1 MEKMAIV
8 IVGGGHAA
16 GQAAASIRQQG
27 FDAELILIGAEPH
40 IPYQRP
46 PLSKQYLAGEQ
57 PLDKVLLRPEKFYAD
72 RTIDVRTGITV
83 ENIDRDGQFVAC
95 SDGSLVAYD
104 QLLLATGSR
113 ARRPDLPGID
123 LDGVHTLRTIAD
135 VDKIRTDMEN
145 ASQLVIVG
153 GGYIGLEVASVAS
166 AAKMQVTILEME
178 GRILE
183 RVTHPVMSAFY
194 HELHAGKGV
203 DIRTRARASA
213 FVGNGRIEK
222 VLCADGTTVDADLV
236 IVGVG
241 VEPNVEVAFDAGLA
255 CDNGIVVDE
264 RCVTSDPSIFAAGD
278 CTNHP
283 NALLDRRLRLE
294 SVPNAMEQ
302 SRVAAS
308 NLTGGDKRYASIPW
322 FWSDQ
327 YDLKLQ
333 MVGFSSDGDE
343 SITRGEPETHEFAMF
358 HFHDGK
364 VVAAEAVNSPREF
377 LVAKQLIGKTVDPN
391 ALSNPEVDLKSLL
404 E

>member
-1 MEKMAIV
+1 MAIV

-16 GQAAASIRQQG
+16 GQAAASIRQEG

-57 PLDKVLLRPEKFYAD
+57 PLDKVLLRPEKFYVD
-72 RTIDVRTGITV
+72 RTIDLRTGITV

-113 ARRPDLPGID
+113 ALRPDLPGID
-123 LDGVHTLRTIAD
+123 LGGIHTLRSIAD

-145 ASQLVIVG
+145 ASHLVIIG
-153 GGYIGLEVASVAS
+153 GGYIGLEVASVAKS
-166 AAKMQVTILEME
+166 KDMQVTILEME
-178 GRILE
+178 DRILQ
-183 RVTHPVMSAFY
+183 RVTHPAMSTFY
-194 HELHAGKGV
+194 HELHRAKGV
-203 DIRTRARASA
+203 NIKTSSRVTA
-213 FVGNGRIEK
+213 FVGDGWVNE
-222 VLCADGTTVDADLV
+222 VVCADGTSVDADLV

-241 VEPNVEVAFDAGLA
+241 VVPNVELAAEAGLA

-264 RCVTSDPSIFAAGD
+264 RCATGDSAIFAAGD

-283 NALLDRRLRLE
+283 NKLLDRRLRLE

-308 NLTGGDKRYASIPW
+308 NLTGGDKKYASIPW

-333 MVGFSSDGDE
+333 MVGFSSDADE
-343 SITRGEPETHEFAMF
+343 SITRGVPETHEFAMF
-358 HFHDGK
+358 HYKSGK
-364 VVAAEAVNSPREF
+364 IIAAEAVNSPREF
-377 LVAKQLIGKTVDPN
+377 LVAKQLIGKFIDPN
-391 ALSNPEVDLKSLL
+391 TLSNPEVDLKSLI

>member
-1 MEKMAIV
+1 MAIV

-16 GQAAASIRQQG
+16 GQAAASIRQEG

-57 PLDKVLLRPEKFYAD
+57 PLDKVLLRPEKFYVD
-72 RTIDVRTGITV
+72 RTIDLRTGITV

-95 SDGSLVAYD
+95 SDGSLVAYA

-113 ARRPDLPGID
+113 ALRPDLPGID
-123 LDGVHTLRTIAD
+123 LGGVHTLRSIAD

-145 ASQLVIVG
+145 ASHLVIIG
-153 GGYIGLEVASVAS
+153 GGYIGLEVASVAKS
-166 AAKMQVTILEME
+166 KDMQVTILEME
-178 GRILE
+178 DRILQ
-183 RVTHPVMSAFY
+183 RVTHPAMSTFY
-194 HELHAGKGV
+194 HELHRAKGV
-203 DIRTRARASA
+203 NIKTSSRVTA
-213 FVGNGRIEK
+213 FVGEGWVNE
-222 VLCADGTTVDADLV
+222 VVCADGTSVDADLV

-241 VEPNVEVAFDAGLA
+241 VVPNVELAAEAGLA

-264 RCVTSDPSIFAAGD
+264 RCATGDSAIFAAGD

-283 NALLDRRLRLE
+283 HKLLDRRLRLE

-308 NLTGGDKRYASIPW
+308 NLTGGDKKYASIPW

-333 MVGFSSDGDE
+333 MVGFSSDADE
-343 SITRGEPETHEFAMF
+343 SITRGAPETHEFAMF
-358 HFHDGK
+358 HYKSGK
-364 VVAAEAVNSPREF
+364 IIAAEAVNSPREF
-377 LVAKQLIGKTVDPN
+377 LVAKQLIGKFIDPN
-391 ALSNPEVDLKSLL
+391 TLSNPEVDLKSLI

>member
-1 MEKMAIV
+1 MAIV

-16 GQAAASIRQQG
+16 GQAAASIRQEG

-57 PLDKVLLRPEKFYAD
+57 PLDKVLLRPEKFYVD
-72 RTIDVRTGITV
+72 RTIDLRTGITV

-113 ARRPDLPGID
+113 ALRPDLPGID
-123 LDGVHTLRTIAD
+123 LGGVHTLRSIAD

-145 ASQLVIVG
+145 ASHLVIIG
-153 GGYIGLEVASVAS
+153 GGYIGLEVASVAKS
-166 AAKMQVTILEME
+166 KDMQVTILEME
-178 GRILE
+178 DRILQ
-183 RVTHPVMSAFY
+183 RVTHPAMSAFY
-194 HELHAGKGV
+194 HELHRAKGV
-203 DIRTRARASA
+203 NIKTSSRVTA
-213 FVGNGRIEK
+213 FVGEGWVNE
-222 VLCADGTTVDADLV
+222 VVCADGTSVDADVV

-241 VEPNVEVAFDAGLA
+241 VVPNVELAAEAGLA

-264 RCVTSDPSIFAAGD
+264 RCATGDSAIFAAGD

-283 NALLDRRLRLE
+283 NKLLDRRLRLE

-308 NLTGGDKRYASIPW
+308 NLTGGDKKYASIPW

-333 MVGFSSDGDE
+333 MVGFSSDADE
-343 SITRGEPETHEFAMF
+343 SITRGVPETHEFAMF
-358 HFHDGK
+358 HYKSGK
-364 VVAAEAVNSPREF
+364 IIAAEAVNSPREF
-377 LVAKQLIGKTVDPN
+377 LVAKQLIGKIIDPN
-391 ALSNPEVDLKSLL
+391 TLSNPEVDLKSLI

>member
-1 MEKMAIV
+1 MAIV

-16 GQAAASIRQQG
+16 GQAAASIRQEG

-57 PLDKVLLRPEKFYAD
+57 PLDKVLLRPEKFYVD
-72 RTIDVRTGITV
+72 RTIDLRTGITV

-113 ARRPDLPGID
+113 ALRPDLPGID
-123 LDGVHTLRTIAD
+123 LGGVHTLRSIAD

-145 ASQLVIVG
+145 ASHLVIIG
-153 GGYIGLEVASVAS
+153 GGYIGLEVASVAKS
-166 AAKMQVTILEME
+166 KDMQVTILEME
-178 GRILE
+178 DRILQ
-183 RVTHPVMSAFY
+183 RVTHPAMSAFY
-194 HELHAGKGV
+194 HELHRAKGV
-203 DIRTRARASA
+203 NIKTSSRVTA
-213 FVGNGRIEK
+213 FVGDGWVNE
-222 VLCADGTTVDADLV
+222 VVCADGTSVDADLV

-241 VEPNVEVAFDAGLA
+241 VVPNVELAAEAGLA

-264 RCVTSDPSIFAAGD
+264 RCATGDSAIFAAGD

-283 NALLDRRLRLE
+283 NKLLDRRLRLE

-308 NLTGGDKRYASIPW
+308 NLTGGDKKYASIPW

-333 MVGFSSDGDE
+333 MVGFSSDADE
-343 SITRGEPETHEFAMF
+343 SITRGVPETHEFAMF
-358 HFHDGK
+358 HYKSGK
-364 VVAAEAVNSPREF
+364 IIAAEAVNSPREF
-377 LVAKQLIGKTVDPN
+377 LVAKQLIGKFIDPN
-391 ALSNPEVDLKSLL
+391 ALSNPEVDLKSLI

>member
-1 MEKMAIV
+1 MGIV

-16 GQAAASIRQQG
+16 GQAAASIRQEG
-27 FDAELILIGAEPH
+27 YDAELILIGAEPH

-57 PLDKVLLRPEKFYAD
+57 PLDKVLLRPEKFYVD
-72 RTIDVRTGITV
+72 RTIDLRTGITV

-123 LDGVHTLRTIAD
+123 LGGVHTLRSIAD

-145 ASQLVIVG
+145 ASHLVIIG
-153 GGYIGLEVASVAS
+153 GGYIGLEVASVAKS
-166 AAKMQVTILEME
+166 KEMQVTILEME
-178 GRILE
+178 DRILQ
-183 RVTHPVMSAFY
+183 RVTHPAMSAFY
-194 HELHAGKGV
+194 HELHRAKGV
-203 DIRTRARASA
+203 NIKTNSRVTA
-213 FVGNGRIEK
+213 FVGDGWVNE
-222 VLCADGTTVDADLV
+222 VVCADGTSVDADLV

-241 VEPNVEVAFDAGLA
+241 VVPNVELAAEAGLA

-264 RCVTSDPSIFAAGD
+264 RCATGDSAIFAAGD

-283 NALLDRRLRLE
+283 NKLLDRRLRLE

-308 NLTGGDKRYASIPW
+308 NLTGGDKKYASIPW

-333 MVGFSSDGDE
+333 MVGFSSDADE
-343 SITRGEPETHEFAMF
+343 SITRGAPETHEFAMF
-358 HFHDGK
+358 HYRGGK
-364 VVAAEAVNSPREF
+364 IIAAEAVNSPREF
-377 LVAKQLIGKTVDPN
+377 LVAKQLIGKFIDPN
-391 ALSNPEVDLKSLL
+391 TLSNPEVDLKSLI

>member
-1 MEKMAIV
+1 MAIV

-16 GQAAASIRQQG
+16 GQAAASIRQEG

-57 PLDKVLLRPEKFYAD
+57 PLDKVLLRPEKFYVD
-72 RTIDVRTGITV
+72 RTIDLRTGITV

-113 ARRPDLPGID
+113 ALRPDLPGID
-123 LDGVHTLRTIAD
+123 LGGIHTLRSIAD

-145 ASQLVIVG
+145 ASHLVIIG
-153 GGYIGLEVASVAS
+153 GGYIGLEVASVAKS
-166 AAKMQVTILEME
+166 KDMQVTILEME
-178 GRILE
+178 DRILQ
-183 RVTHPVMSAFY
+183 RVTHPAMSAFY
-194 HELHAGKGV
+194 HELHRAKGV
-203 DIRTRARASA
+203 NIKTSSRVTA
-213 FVGNGRIEK
+213 FVGDGWVNE
-222 VLCADGTTVDADLV
+222 VVCADGTSVDADLV

-241 VEPNVEVAFDAGLA
+241 VVPNVELAAEAGLA

-264 RCVTSDPSIFAAGD
+264 RCATSDSAIFAAGD

-283 NALLDRRLRLE
+283 NKLLDRRLRLE

-308 NLTGGDKRYASIPW
+308 NLTGGDKKYASIPW

-333 MVGFSSDGDE
+333 MVGFSSDADE
-343 SITRGEPETHEFAMF
+343 SITRGVPETHEFAMF
-358 HFHDGK
+358 HYKSGK
-364 VVAAEAVNSPREF
+364 IIAAEAVNSPREF
-377 LVAKQLIGKTVDPN
+377 LVAKQLIGKFIDPN
-391 ALSNPEVDLKSLL
+391 TLSNPEVDLKSLI

>member
-1 MEKMAIV
+1 MAIV

-16 GQAAASIRQQG
+16 GQAAASIRQEG

-57 PLDKVLLRPEKFYAD
+57 PLDKVLLRPEKFYVD
-72 RTIDVRTGITV
+72 RTIDLRTGITV

-113 ARRPDLPGID
+113 ALRPDLPGID
-123 LDGVHTLRTIAD
+123 LGGIHTLRSIAD

-145 ASQLVIVG
+145 ASHLVIIG
-153 GGYIGLEVASVAS
+153 GGYIGLEVASVAKS
-166 AAKMQVTILEME
+166 KDMQVTILEME
-178 GRILE
+178 DRILQ
-183 RVTHPVMSAFY
+183 RVTHPAMSTFY
-194 HELHAGKGV
+194 HELHRAKGV
-203 DIRTRARASA
+203 NIKTSSRVTA
-213 FVGNGRIEK
+213 FVGDGWVNE
-222 VLCADGTTVDADLV
+222 VVCADGTSVDADLV

-241 VEPNVEVAFDAGLA
+241 VVPNVELAAEAGLA

-264 RCVTSDPSIFAAGD
+264 RCATGDSAIFAAGD

-283 NALLDRRLRLE
+283 NKLLDRRLRLE

-308 NLTGGDKRYASIPW
+308 NLTGGDKKYASIPW

-333 MVGFSSDGDE
+333 MVGFSSDADE
-343 SITRGEPETHEFAMF
+343 SITRGVPETHEFAMF
-358 HFHDGK
+358 HYKSGK
-364 VVAAEAVNSPREF
+364 IIAAEAVNSPREF
-377 LVAKQLIGKTVDPN
+377 LVAKQLIGKFIDPN
-391 ALSNPEVDLKSLL
+391 TLSNPEVDLKSLIA
-404 E
+404 

>member
-1 MEKMAIV
+1 MAIV

-16 GQAAASIRQQG
+16 GQAAASIRQEG

-57 PLDKVLLRPEKFYAD
+57 PLDKVLLRPEKFYVD
-72 RTIDVRTGITV
+72 RTIDLRTGITV

-113 ARRPDLPGID
+113 ALRPDLPGID
-123 LDGVHTLRTIAD
+123 LGGVHTLRSIAD

-145 ASQLVIVG
+145 ASHLVIIG
-153 GGYIGLEVASVAS
+153 GGYIGLEVASVAKS
-166 AAKMQVTILEME
+166 KDMQVTILEME
-178 GRILE
+178 DRILQ
-183 RVTHPVMSAFY
+183 RVTHPAMSAFY
-194 HELHAGKGV
+194 HELHRAKGV
-203 DIRTRARASA
+203 NIKTSSRVTA
-213 FVGNGRIEK
+213 FVGDGWVNE
-222 VLCADGTTVDADLV
+222 VVCAAGTSGDADLV

-241 VEPNVEVAFDAGLA
+241 VVPNVELAAEAGLA

-264 RCVTSDPSIFAAGD
+264 RCATGDSAIFAAGD

-283 NALLDRRLRLE
+283 NKLLDRRLRLE

-308 NLTGGDKRYASIPW
+308 NLTGGDKKYASIPW

-333 MVGFSSDGDE
+333 MVGFSSDADE
-343 SITRGEPETHEFAMF
+343 SITRGVPETHEFAMF
-358 HFHDGK
+358 HYKSGK
-364 VVAAEAVNSPREF
+364 IIAAEAVNSPREF
-377 LVAKQLIGKTVDPN
+377 LVAKQLIGKIIDPN
-391 ALSNPEVDLKSLL
+391 TLSNPEVDLKSLI

>member
-1 MEKMAIV
+1 MAIV
-8 IVGGGHAA
+8 IIGAGHAA
-16 GQAAASIRQQG
+16 GQAAASIRQEG
-27 FDAELILIGAEPH
+27 FDAELILIGTEPH

-57 PLDKVLLRPEKFYAD
+57 PLDKVLLRPEKFYID
-72 RTIDVRTGITV
+72 RAIDLRTGITV

-113 ARRPDLPGID
+113 ARRPDLPGVD
-123 LDGVHTLRTIAD
+123 LGGIHTLRSIAD
-135 VDKIRTDMEN
+135 VDKIRTDMES
-145 ASQLVIVG
+145 ASHLVIIG
-153 GGYIGLEVASVAS
+153 GGYIGLEVASVARS
-166 AAKMQVTILEME
+166 KEMQVTILEME
-178 GRILE
+178 DRILQ
-183 RVTHPVMSAFY
+183 RVTHPTMSAFY
-194 HELHAGKGV
+194 HELHRANGV
-203 DIRTRARASA
+203 NIKTSSRATA
-213 FVGNGRIEK
+213 FVGDGWVKE
-222 VLCADGTTVDADLV
+222 VVCADGTSIDADLV

-241 VEPNVEVAFDAGLA
+241 VVPNVELAAEAGLT

-264 RCVTSDPSIFAAGD
+264 RCATSDSIIFAAGD

-283 NALLDRRLRLE
+283 NKLLDRRLRLE

-308 NLTGGDKRYASIPW
+308 NLTGGDKKYASIPW

-343 SITRGEPETHEFAMF
+343 SITRGDPESHEFAMF
-358 HFHDGK
+358 HYKSGK
-364 VVAAEAVNSPREF
+364 VIAAEAVNSPREF
-377 LVAKQLIGKTVDPN
+377 LVAKQLIGKTIDPD
-391 ALSNPEVDLKSLL
+391 ALSNPEVDLKSLV

>member
-1 MEKMAIV
+1 MAIV

-16 GQAAASIRQQG
+16 GQAAASIRQEG

-57 PLDKVLLRPEKFYAD
+57 PLDKVLLRPEKFYVV
-72 RTIDVRTGITV
+72 RTIDLRTGITV

-113 ARRPDLPGID
+113 ALRPDLPGID
-123 LDGVHTLRTIAD
+123 LGGIHTLRSIAD

-145 ASQLVIVG
+145 ASHLVIIG
-153 GGYIGLEVASVAS
+153 GGYIGLEVASVAKS
-166 AAKMQVTILEME
+166 KDMQVTILEME
-178 GRILE
+178 DRILQ
-183 RVTHPVMSAFY
+183 RVTHPAMSTFY
-194 HELHAGKGV
+194 HELHRAKGV
-203 DIRTRARASA
+203 NIKTSSRVTA
-213 FVGNGRIEK
+213 FVGDGWVNE
-222 VLCADGTTVDADLV
+222 VVCADGTSVDADLV

-241 VEPNVEVAFDAGLA
+241 VVPNVELAAEAGLA

-264 RCVTSDPSIFAAGD
+264 RCATGDSAIFAAGD

-283 NALLDRRLRLE
+283 NKLLDRRLRLE

-308 NLTGGDKRYASIPW
+308 NLTGGDKKYASIPW

-333 MVGFSSDGDE
+333 MVGFSSDADE
-343 SITRGEPETHEFAMF
+343 SITRGVPETHEFAMF
-358 HFHDGK
+358 HYKSGK
-364 VVAAEAVNSPREF
+364 IIAAEAVNSPREF
-377 LVAKQLIGKTVDPN
+377 LVAKQLIGKFIDPN
-391 ALSNPEVDLKSLL
+391 TLSNPEVDLKSLI

>member
-1 MEKMAIV
+1 MAIV

-16 GQAAASIRQQG
+16 GQAAASIRQEG

-57 PLDKVLLRPEKFYAD
+57 PLDKVLLRPEKFYVD
-72 RTIDVRTGITV
+72 RTIDLRTGITV

-113 ARRPDLPGID
+113 ALRPDLPGID
-123 LDGVHTLRTIAD
+123 LGGVHTLRSIAD

-145 ASQLVIVG
+145 ASHLVIIG
-153 GGYIGLEVASVAS
+153 GGYIGLEVASVAKS
-166 AAKMQVTILEME
+166 KDMQVTILEME
-178 GRILE
+178 DRILQ
-183 RVTHPVMSAFY
+183 RVTHPAMSAFY
-194 HELHAGKGV
+194 HELHRAKGV
-203 DIRTRARASA
+203 NIKTSSRVTA
-213 FVGNGRIEK
+213 FVGEGWVNE
-222 VLCADGTTVDADLV
+222 VVCADGTSVDADLV

-241 VEPNVEVAFDAGLA
+241 VVPNVELAAEAGLA

-264 RCVTSDPSIFAAGD
+264 RCATGDSAIFAAGD

-283 NALLDRRLRLE
+283 NKLLDRRLRLE

-308 NLTGGDKRYASIPW
+308 NLTGGDKKYASIPW

-333 MVGFSSDGDE
+333 MVGFSSDADE
-343 SITRGEPETHEFAMF
+343 SITRGAPETHEFAMF
-358 HFHDGK
+358 HYKSGK
-364 VVAAEAVNSPREF
+364 IIAAEAVNSPREF
-377 LVAKQLIGKTVDPN
+377 LVAKQLIGKFIDPN
-391 ALSNPEVDLKSLL
+391 TLSNPEVDLKSLI

>member
-1 MEKMAIV
+1 MAIV

-16 GQAAASIRQQG
+16 GQAAASIRQEG

-57 PLDKVLLRPEKFYAD
+57 PLDKVLLRPEKFYVD
-72 RTIDVRTGITV
+72 RTIDLRTGITV

-113 ARRPDLPGID
+113 ALRPDLPGID
-123 LDGVHTLRTIAD
+123 LGGVHTLRSIAD

-145 ASQLVIVG
+145 ASHLVIIG
-153 GGYIGLEVASVAS
+153 GGYIGLEVASVAKS
-166 AAKMQVTILEME
+166 KDMQVTILEME
-178 GRILE
+178 DRILQ
-183 RVTHPVMSAFY
+183 RVTHPAMSAFY
-194 HELHAGKGV
+194 HELHRAKGV
-203 DIRTRARASA
+203 NIKTSSRVTA
-213 FVGNGRIEK
+213 FVGDGWVNE
-222 VLCADGTTVDADLV
+222 VVCADGTSVDADLV

-241 VEPNVEVAFDAGLA
+241 VVPNVELAAEAGLA

-264 RCVTSDPSIFAAGD
+264 RCATGDSAIFAAGD

-283 NALLDRRLRLE
+283 NELLDRRLRLE

-308 NLTGGDKRYASIPW
+308 NLTGGDKKYASIPW

-333 MVGFSSDGDE
+333 MVGFSSDADE
-343 SITRGEPETHEFAMF
+343 SITRGAPETHEFAMF
-358 HFHDGK
+358 HYKSGK
-364 VVAAEAVNSPREF
+364 IIAAEAVNSPREF
-377 LVAKQLIGKTVDPN
+377 LVAKQLIGKFIDPN
-391 ALSNPEVDLKSLL
+391 TVSNPEGDLKSLS

>member
-1 MEKMAIV
+1 MAIV

-16 GQAAASIRQQG
+16 GQAAASIRQEG
-27 FDAELILIGAEPH
+27 FEGELILIGAEPH

-57 PLDKVLLRPEKFYAD
+57 PLDKVFLRPEKFYVD

-83 ENIDRDGQFVAC
+83 ENIDREGRFLAC

-113 ARRPDLPGID
+113 ARRLDLPGID
-123 LDGVHTLRTIAD
+123 LDGVYTLRTIAD
-135 VDKIRTDMEN
+135 VDKIRIDMES
-145 ASQLVIVG
+145 ASRMVIVG
-153 GGYIGLEVASVAS
+153 GGYIGLEVAAVTTATPV
-166 AAKMQVTILEME
+166 QVTILEME
-178 GRILE
+178 ERILE
-183 RVTHPVMSAFY
+183 RVTHPFMSTFY
-194 HELHAGKGV
+194 HELHNARGV

-213 FVGNGRIEK
+213 FVGNGRVTQ
-222 VLCADGTTVDADLV
+222 VLCEDGTTVDADLV

-241 VEPNVEVAFDAGLA
+241 VVPNVEIASDAGLT
-255 CDNGIVVDE
+255 CNNGIVVDE

-308 NLTGGDKRYASIPW
+308 NLAGGDKRYASIPW

-343 SITRGEPETHEFAMF
+343 SVTRGEPETHEFAMF
-358 HFHDGK
+358 HFCGGK
-364 VVAAEAVNSPREF
+364 VVAAEVVNSPREF
-377 LVAKQLIGKTVDPN
+377 MVAKQLIGKTIDPN
-391 ALSNPEVDLKSLL
+391 ALSSPDVDLKSLL

>member
-1 MEKMAIV
+1 MAIV

-16 GQAAASIRQQG
+16 GQAAASIRQEG

-57 PLDKVLLRPEKFYAD
+57 PLDKVLLRPEKFYVD
-72 RTIDVRTGITV
+72 RTIDLRTGITV

-113 ARRPDLPGID
+113 ALRPDLPGID
-123 LDGVHTLRTIAD
+123 LGGIHTLRSIAD

-145 ASQLVIVG
+145 ASHLVIIG
-153 GGYIGLEVASVAS
+153 GGYIGLEVASVAKS
-166 AAKMQVTILEME
+166 KDMQVTILEME
-178 GRILE
+178 DRILQ
-183 RVTHPVMSAFY
+183 RVTHPAMSTFY
-194 HELHAGKGV
+194 HELHRAKGV
-203 DIRTRARASA
+203 NIKTSSRVTA
-213 FVGNGRIEK
+213 FVGDGWVNE
-222 VLCADGTTVDADLV
+222 VVCADGTSVDADLV

-241 VEPNVEVAFDAGLA
+241 VVPNVELAAEAGLA

-264 RCVTSDPSIFAAGD
+264 RCATGDSAIFAAGD

-283 NALLDRRLRLE
+283 NKLLDRRLRLE

-308 NLTGGDKRYASIPW
+308 NLTGGDKKYASIPW

-333 MVGFSSDGDE
+333 MVGFSSDADE
-343 SITRGEPETHEFAMF
+343 SITRGVPETHEFAMF
-358 HFHDGK
+358 HYKSGK
-364 VVAAEAVNSPREF
+364 IIAAEAVNSPREF
-377 LVAKQLIGKTVDPN
+377 LVAKQLIGKIIDPN
-391 ALSNPEVDLKSLL
+391 TLSNPEVDLKSLI

>member
-1 MEKMAIV
+1 MAIV

-16 GQAAASIRQQG
+16 GQAAASIRQEG

-57 PLDKVLLRPEKFYAD
+57 PLDKVLLRPEKFYVD
-72 RTIDVRTGITV
+72 RTIDLRTGITV

-113 ARRPDLPGID
+113 ALRPDLPGID
-123 LDGVHTLRTIAD
+123 LGGVHTLRSIAD

-145 ASQLVIVG
+145 ASHLVIIG
-153 GGYIGLEVASVAS
+153 GGYIGLEVASVAKS
-166 AAKMQVTILEME
+166 KDMQVTILEME
-178 GRILE
+178 DRILQ
-183 RVTHPVMSAFY
+183 RVTHPAMSAFY
-194 HELHAGKGV
+194 HELHRAKGV
-203 DIRTRARASA
+203 NIKTSSRVTA
-213 FVGNGRIEK
+213 FVGEGWVNE
-222 VLCADGTTVDADLV
+222 VVCADGTSVDADVV

-241 VEPNVEVAFDAGLA
+241 VVPNVELAAEAGLA

-264 RCVTSDPSIFAAGD
+264 RCATSDSAIFAAGD

-283 NALLDRRLRLE
+283 NKLLDRRLRLE

-308 NLTGGDKRYASIPW
+308 NLTGGDKKYASIPW

-333 MVGFSSDGDE
+333 MVGFSSDADE
-343 SITRGEPETHEFAMF
+343 SITRGVPETHEFAMF
-358 HFHDGK
+358 HYKSGK
-364 VVAAEAVNSPREF
+364 IIAAEAVNSPREF
-377 LVAKQLIGKTVDPN
+377 LVAKQLIGKFIDPN
-391 ALSNPEVDLKSLL
+391 TLSNPEVDLKSLI

>member
-1 MEKMAIV
+1 MAIV

-16 GQAAASIRQQG
+16 GQAAASIRQEG
-27 FDAELILIGAEPH
+27 FDAELILIGSEPH

-57 PLDKVLLRPEKFYAD
+57 PLDKVLLRPEKFYVD
-72 RTIDVRTGITV
+72 RTIDLRTGITV

-123 LDGVHTLRTIAD
+123 LGGVHTLRSIAD

-145 ASQLVIVG
+145 ASHLVIIG
-153 GGYIGLEVASVAS
+153 GGYIGLEVASVAKS
-166 AAKMQVTILEME
+166 KDMQVTILEME
-178 GRILE
+178 DRILQ
-183 RVTHPVMSAFY
+183 RVTHPAMSTFY
-194 HELHAGKGV
+194 HELHRAKGV
-203 DIRTRARASA
+203 NIKTSSRVTA
-213 FVGNGRIEK
+213 FVGDGWVNE
-222 VLCADGTTVDADLV
+222 VVCADGTSVDADLV

-241 VEPNVEVAFDAGLA
+241 VVPNVELAAEVGLA

-264 RCVTSDPSIFAAGD
+264 RCATSDSAIFAAGD

-283 NALLDRRLRLE
+283 NKLLDRRLRLE

-308 NLTGGDKRYASIPW
+308 NLTGGDKKYASIPW

-333 MVGFSSDGDE
+333 MVGFSSDADE
-343 SITRGEPETHEFAMF
+343 SITRGAPETHEFAMF
-358 HFHDGK
+358 HYRGGK
-364 VVAAEAVNSPREF
+364 IIAAEAVNSPREF
-377 LVAKQLIGKTVDPN
+377 LVAKQLIGKFVDPN
-391 ALSNPEVDLKSLL
+391 TLSNPEVNLKSLI

>member
-1 MEKMAIV
+1 MAIV

-16 GQAAASIRQQG
+16 GQAAASIRQEG

-57 PLDKVLLRPEKFYAD
+57 PLDKVLLRPEKFYVD
-72 RTIDVRTGITV
+72 RTIDLRTGITV

-113 ARRPDLPGID
+113 ALRPDLPGID
-123 LDGVHTLRTIAD
+123 LGGVHTLRSIAD

-145 ASQLVIVG
+145 ASHLVIIG
-153 GGYIGLEVASVAS
+153 GGYIGLEVASVAKS
-166 AAKMQVTILEME
+166 KEMQVTILEME
-178 GRILE
+178 DRILQ
-183 RVTHPVMSAFY
+183 RVTHPAMSAFY
-194 HELHAGKGV
+194 HELHRAKGV
-203 DIRTRARASA
+203 NIKTSSRVTA
-213 FVGNGRIEK
+213 FVGDGWVNE
-222 VLCADGTTVDADLV
+222 VVCADGTSVDADLV

-241 VEPNVEVAFDAGLA
+241 VVPNVELAAEAGLA

-264 RCVTSDPSIFAAGD
+264 RCATGDSAIFAAGD

-283 NALLDRRLRLE
+283 NKLLDRRLRLE

-308 NLTGGDKRYASIPW
+308 NLTGGDKKYASIPW

-333 MVGFSSDGDE
+333 MVGFSSDADE
-343 SITRGEPETHEFAMF
+343 SITRGAPETHEFAMF
-358 HFHDGK
+358 HYRGGK
-364 VVAAEAVNSPREF
+364 IIAAEAVNSPREF
-377 LVAKQLIGKTVDPN
+377 LVAKQLIGKFVDPN
-391 ALSNPEVDLKSLL
+391 ALSNPEVDLKSLI
-404 E
+404 

>member
-1 MEKMAIV
+1 MDE
-8 IVGGGHAA
+8 
-16 GQAAASIRQQG
+16 S
-27 FDAELILIGAEPH
+27 
-40 IPYQRP
+40 
-46 PLSKQYLAGEQ
+46 
-57 PLDKVLLRPEKFYAD
+57 
-72 RTIDVRTGITV
+72 
-83 ENIDRDGQFVAC
+83 
-95 SDGSLVAYD
+95 
-104 QLLLATGSR
+104 
-113 ARRPDLPGID
+113 
-123 LDGVHTLRTIAD
+123 
-135 VDKIRTDMEN
+135 
-145 ASQLVIVG
+145 
-153 GGYIGLEVASVAS
+153 
-166 AAKMQVTILEME
+166 
-178 GRILE
+178 
-183 RVTHPVMSAFY
+183 
-194 HELHAGKGV
+194 
-203 DIRTRARASA
+203 
-213 FVGNGRIEK
+213 
-222 VLCADGTTVDADLV
+222 TVDADLV

-364 VVAAEAVNSPREF
+364 VVAAEVVNSPREF
-377 LVAKQLIGKTVDPN
+377 MVAKQLIGKTVDAN

>member
-1 MEKMAIV
+1 MAIV

-16 GQAAASIRQQG
+16 GQAAASIRQEG

-57 PLDKVLLRPEKFYAD
+57 PLDKVLLRPEKFYVD
-72 RTIDVRTGITV
+72 RTIDLRTGITV

-113 ARRPDLPGID
+113 ALRPDLPGID
-123 LDGVHTLRTIAD
+123 LGGIHTLRSIAD

-145 ASQLVIVG
+145 ASHLVIIG
-153 GGYIGLEVASVAS
+153 GGYIGLEVASVAKS
-166 AAKMQVTILEME
+166 KDMQVTILEME
-178 GRILE
+178 DRILQ
-183 RVTHPVMSAFY
+183 RVTHPAMSTFY
-194 HELHAGKGV
+194 HELHRAKGV
-203 DIRTRARASA
+203 NIKTSSRVTA
-213 FVGNGRIEK
+213 FVGDGWVNE
-222 VLCADGTTVDADLV
+222 VVCADGTSVDADLV

-241 VEPNVEVAFDAGLA
+241 VVPNVELAAEAGLA

-264 RCVTSDPSIFAAGD
+264 RCATGDSAIFAAGD

-283 NALLDRRLRLE
+283 NKLLDRRLRLE

-308 NLTGGDKRYASIPW
+308 NLTGGDKKYASIPW

-333 MVGFSSDGDE
+333 MVGFSSDADE
-343 SITRGEPETHEFAMF
+343 SITRGAPETHEFAMF
-358 HFHDGK
+358 HYKSGK
-364 VVAAEAVNSPREF
+364 IIAAEAVNSPREF
-377 LVAKQLIGKTVDPN
+377 LVAKQLIGKFIDPN
-391 ALSNPEVDLKSLL
+391 TLSNPEIDLKSLI

>member
-1 MEKMAIV
+1 MAIV

-16 GQAAASIRQQG
+16 GQAAASIRQEG

-57 PLDKVLLRPEKFYAD
+57 PLDKVLLRPEKFYVD
-72 RTIDVRTGITV
+72 RTIDLRTGITV

-113 ARRPDLPGID
+113 ALRPDLPGID
-123 LDGVHTLRTIAD
+123 LGGIHTLRSIAD

-145 ASQLVIVG
+145 ASHLVIIG
-153 GGYIGLEVASVAS
+153 GGYIGLEVASVAKS
-166 AAKMQVTILEME
+166 KDMQVTILEME
-178 GRILE
+178 DRILQ
-183 RVTHPVMSAFY
+183 RVTHPAMSTFY
-194 HELHAGKGV
+194 HELHRAKGV
-203 DIRTRARASA
+203 NIKTSSRVTA
-213 FVGNGRIEK
+213 FVGDGWVNE
-222 VLCADGTTVDADLV
+222 VVCADGTTVNADLV

-241 VEPNVEVAFDAGLA
+241 VVPNVELAAEAGLA

-264 RCVTSDPSIFAAGD
+264 RCATGDSAIFAAGD

-283 NALLDRRLRLE
+283 NKLLDRRLRLE

-308 NLTGGDKRYASIPW
+308 NLTGGDKKYASIPW

-333 MVGFSSDGDE
+333 MVGFSSDADE
-343 SITRGEPETHEFAMF
+343 SITRGVPETHEFAMF
-358 HFHDGK
+358 HYKSGK
-364 VVAAEAVNSPREF
+364 IIAAEAVNSPREF
-377 LVAKQLIGKTVDPN
+377 LVAKQLIGKFIDPN
-391 ALSNPEVDLKSLL
+391 TLSNPEVDLKSLI

>member
-1 MEKMAIV
+1 MAIV

-16 GQAAASIRQQG
+16 GQAAASIRQEG

-57 PLDKVLLRPEKFYAD
+57 PLDKVLLRPEKFYVD
-72 RTIDVRTGITV
+72 RTIDLRTGITV

-113 ARRPDLPGID
+113 ALRPDLPGID
-123 LDGVHTLRTIAD
+123 LGGVHTLRSIAD

-145 ASQLVIVG
+145 ASHLVIIG
-153 GGYIGLEVASVAS
+153 GGYIGLEVASVAKS
-166 AAKMQVTILEME
+166 KDMQVTILEME
-178 GRILE
+178 DRILQ
-183 RVTHPVMSAFY
+183 RVTHPAMSAFY
-194 HELHAGKGV
+194 HELHRAKGV
-203 DIRTRARASA
+203 NIKTSSRVTA
-213 FVGNGRIEK
+213 FVGDGWVNE
-222 VLCADGTTVDADLV
+222 VVCADGTSVDADLV

-241 VEPNVEVAFDAGLA
+241 VVPNVELAAEAGLA

-264 RCVTSDPSIFAAGD
+264 RCATGDSAIFAAGD

-283 NALLDRRLRLE
+283 NELLDRRLRLE

-308 NLTGGDKRYASIPW
+308 NLTGGDKKYASIPW

-333 MVGFSSDGDE
+333 MVGFSSDADE
-343 SITRGEPETHEFAMF
+343 SITRGAPETHEFAMF
-358 HFHDGK
+358 HYKSGK
-364 VVAAEAVNSPREF
+364 IIAAEAVNSPREF
-377 LVAKQLIGKTVDPN
+377 LVAKQLIGKIIDPN
-391 ALSNPEVDLKSLL
+391 TLSNPEVDLKSLI

>member
-83 ENIDRDGQFVAC
+83 ENIDRSGQFVAC

-135 VDKIRTDMEN
+135 VDKIRTEMEN

-153 GGYIGLEVASVAS
+153 GGYIGLEVAAVAA
-166 AAKMQVTILEME
+166 AAKIQVTILEME

-241 VEPNVEVAFDAGLA
+241 VVPNVEVAFDAGLA

-283 NALLDRRLRLE
+283 NTLLDRRLRLE

-308 NLTGGDKRYASIPW
+308 NLTGGDTRYASIPW

-343 SITRGEPETHEFAMF
+343 SITRGEPETHKFAMF

>member
-1 MEKMAIV
+1 M
-8 IVGGGHAA
+8 
-16 GQAAASIRQQG
+16 
-27 FDAELILIGAEPH
+27 
-40 IPYQRP
+40 
-46 PLSKQYLAGEQ
+46 
-57 PLDKVLLRPEKFYAD
+57 D
-72 RTIDVRTGITV
+72 RTIDLRTGITV

-123 LDGVHTLRTIAD
+123 LGGVHTLRSIAD

-145 ASQLVIVG
+145 ASHLVIIG
-153 GGYIGLEVASVAS
+153 GGYIGLEVASVAKS
-166 AAKMQVTILEME
+166 KEMQVTILEME
-178 GRILE
+178 DRILQ
-183 RVTHPVMSAFY
+183 RVTHPAMSAFY
-194 HELHAGKGV
+194 HELHRAKGV
-203 DIRTRARASA
+203 NIKTSSRVTA
-213 FVGNGRIEK
+213 FVGDGWVNE
-222 VLCADGTTVDADLV
+222 VVCADGTSVDADLV

-241 VEPNVEVAFDAGLA
+241 VVPNVELAAEAGLA

-264 RCVTSDPSIFAAGD
+264 RCATGDSAIFAAGD

-283 NALLDRRLRLE
+283 NKLLDRRLRLE

-308 NLTGGDKRYASIPW
+308 NLTGGDKKYASIPW

-333 MVGFSSDGDE
+333 MVGFSSDADE
-343 SITRGEPETHEFAMF
+343 SITPGVPETHDFAMF
-358 HFHDGK
+358 HYKSGK
-364 VVAAEAVNSPREF
+364 IIAAEAVNSPREF
-377 LVAKQLIGKTVDPN
+377 LVAKQLIGKFIDPN
-391 ALSNPEVDLKSLL
+391 TLSNPEVDLKSLI

>member
-1 MEKMAIV
+1 MAIV

-16 GQAAASIRQQG
+16 GQAAASIRQEG

-57 PLDKVLLRPEKFYAD
+57 PLDKVLLRPEKFYVD
-72 RTIDVRTGITV
+72 RTIDLRTGITV

-113 ARRPDLPGID
+113 ALRPDLPGID
-123 LDGVHTLRTIAD
+123 LGGVHTLRSIAD

-145 ASQLVIVG
+145 ASHLVIIG
-153 GGYIGLEVASVAS
+153 GGYIGLEVASVAKS
-166 AAKMQVTILEME
+166 KDMQVTILEME
-178 GRILE
+178 DRILQ
-183 RVTHPVMSAFY
+183 RVTHPAMSAFY
-194 HELHAGKGV
+194 HELHRAKGV
-203 DIRTRARASA
+203 NIKTSSRVTA
-213 FVGNGRIEK
+213 FVGEGWVNE
-222 VLCADGTTVDADLV
+222 VVCADGTSVDADVV

-241 VEPNVEVAFDAGLA
+241 VVPNVELAAEAGLA

-264 RCVTSDPSIFAAGD
+264 RCATGDSAIFAAGD

-283 NALLDRRLRLE
+283 NKLLDRRLRLE

-308 NLTGGDKRYASIPW
+308 NLTGGDKKYASIPW

-333 MVGFSSDGDE
+333 MVGFSSDADE
-343 SITRGEPETHEFAMF
+343 SITRGVPETHEFAMF
-358 HFHDGK
+358 HYKSGK
-364 VVAAEAVNSPREF
+364 IIAAEAVNSPREF
-377 LVAKQLIGKTVDPN
+377 LVAKQLIGKFIDPN
-391 ALSNPEVDLKSLL
+391 TLSNPEVDLKSLI

>member
-1 MEKMAIV
+1 MAIV

-16 GQAAASIRQQG
+16 GQAAASIRQEG

-57 PLDKVLLRPEKFYAD
+57 PLDKVLLRPEKFYVD
-72 RTIDVRTGITV
+72 RTIDLRTGITV

-113 ARRPDLPGID
+113 ALRPDLPGID
-123 LDGVHTLRTIAD
+123 LGGIHTLRSIAD

-145 ASQLVIVG
+145 ASHLVIIG
-153 GGYIGLEVASVAS
+153 GGYIGLEVASVAKS
-166 AAKMQVTILEME
+166 KDMQVTILEME
-178 GRILE
+178 DRILQ
-183 RVTHPVMSAFY
+183 RVTHPAMSTFY
-194 HELHAGKGV
+194 HELHRAKGV
-203 DIRTRARASA
+203 NIKTSSRVTA
-213 FVGNGRIEK
+213 FVGDGWVNE
-222 VLCADGTTVDADLV
+222 VVCADGTSVDADLV

-241 VEPNVEVAFDAGLA
+241 VVPNVELAAEAGLA

-264 RCVTSDPSIFAAGD
+264 RCATGDSAIFAAGD

-283 NALLDRRLRLE
+283 NKLLDRRLRLE

-308 NLTGGDKRYASIPW
+308 NLTGGDKKYASIPW

-333 MVGFSSDGDE
+333 MVGFSSDADE
-343 SITRGEPETHEFAMF
+343 SITRGAPETHEFAMF
-358 HFHDGK
+358 HYKSGK
-364 VVAAEAVNSPREF
+364 IIAAEAVNSPREF
-377 LVAKQLIGKTVDPN
+377 LVAKQLIGKFIDPN
-391 ALSNPEVDLKSLL
+391 TLSNPEVDLKSLI

>member
-1 MEKMAIV
+1 MAIV

-16 GQAAASIRQQG
+16 GQAAATIRQEG
-27 FDAELILIGAEPH
+27 FEGELVLIGAETH

-57 PLDKVLLRPEKFYAD
+57 PLDKLWLRPEKFYVD

-95 SDGSLVAYD
+95 SDGSLVPYD
-104 QLLLATGSR
+104 RLLLATGSR
-113 ARRPDLPGID
+113 PLRPNLPGID
-123 LDGVHTLRTIAD
+123 LNGVHTLRTITD
-135 VDKIRTDMEN
+135 VDKIRTGMES
-145 ASQLVIVG
+145 ATHLVIVG
-153 GGYIGLEVASVAS
+153 GGYIGLEVASVAVT
-166 AAKMQVTILEME
+166 ANMQVTILEME
-178 GRILE
+178 DRILQ
-183 RVTHPVMSAFY
+183 RVTHPFMSAFY
-194 HELHAGKGV
+194 HKLHSGKGV
-203 DIRTRARASA
+203 DIRTKTRASE
-213 FVGNGRIEK
+213 FVGDGRVQE
-222 VLCADGTTVDADLV
+222 VLCGDGTTVDADLV

-241 VEPNVEVAFDAGLA
+241 VVPNSEVASDAGLL
-255 CDNGIVVDE
+255 CDNGIMVDE

-302 SRVAAS
+302 SRIAAG
-308 NLTGGDKRYASIPW
+308 NLIGGDKQYASIPW

-343 SITRGEPETHEFAMF
+343 SITRGEPESHEFAMF
-358 HFHDGK
+358 HFDRGK
-364 VVAAEAVNSPREF
+364 VVAAETVNSPREF
-377 LVAKQLIGKTVDPN
+377 MVAKQLIGRTIDP
-391 ALSNPEVDLKSLL
+391 ASLSNMDVDLKSLV

>member
-1 MEKMAIV
+1 MGIV

-16 GQAAASIRQQG
+16 GQAAASIRQEG
-27 FDAELILIGAEPH
+27 YDAELILIGAEPH

-57 PLDKVLLRPEKFYAD
+57 PLDKVLLRPEKFYVD
-72 RTIDVRTGITV
+72 RTIDLRTGITV

-123 LDGVHTLRTIAD
+123 LGGVHTLRSIAD

-145 ASQLVIVG
+145 ASHLVIIG
-153 GGYIGLEVASVAS
+153 GGYIGLEVASVAKS
-166 AAKMQVTILEME
+166 KEMQVTILEME
-178 GRILE
+178 ERILQ
-183 RVTHPVMSAFY
+183 RVTHPAMSAFY
-194 HELHAGKGV
+194 HELHLAKGV
-203 DIRTRARASA
+203 NIKTSSRVTA
-213 FVGNGRIEK
+213 FVGDGWVNE
-222 VLCADGTTVDADLV
+222 VVCADGTSVDADLV

-241 VEPNVEVAFDAGLA
+241 VVPNVELAAEAGLA

-264 RCVTSDPSIFAAGD
+264 RCATGDSAIFAAGD

-283 NALLDRRLRLE
+283 NKLLDRRLRLE

-308 NLTGGDKRYASIPW
+308 NLTGGDKKYASIPW

-333 MVGFSSDGDE
+333 MVGFSSDADE
-343 SITRGEPETHEFAMF
+343 SITRGAPETHEFAMF
-358 HFHDGK
+358 HYRGGK
-364 VVAAEAVNSPREF
+364 IIAAEAVNSPREF
-377 LVAKQLIGKTVDPN
+377 LVAKQLIGKFIDPN
-391 ALSNPEVDLKSLL
+391 TLSNPEVDLKSLI